1 MPLNGERAYQVMQEN
16 GVDTI
21 ISTSTEN
28 VYYTSNYWCLG
39 KKLYAG
45 HQVYALLP
53 LEGEP
58 AIVASLDEADL
69 IVNSGTWIED
79 HRFYGKSKVE
89 LGQLDD
95 PSEQTEALMK
105 IYQEAKPEADGVS
118 ALLKV
123 LDEKGLT
130 KGVIALDPTG
140 LTSSQYDYIKENL
153 PDVNLIDGAPLL
165 SSIRL
170 VKTGPEVDRIRR
182 ATEITEKSMEDA
194 LEIAR
199 PEITELDL
207 AGMFA
212 YSVAYEGG
220 QVTQNLIGFR
230 ERSAFPNPVPSMFE
244 AKRRDVVRM
253 TFGCTWDH
261 YHSNV
266 SRTAAIGPPLGKVKR
281 RWEAVIGAQDAVI
294 DAIEPGVKVSEL
306 YTAAEKVLAGADV
319 KVYSPEFGHG
329 LGVECNEI
337 PRIEADGELELLEG
351 MALNVDIPVLELGW
365 GGIQLEDTVLVT
377 GNGCELLTKTDRTL
391 YLL

>member
-39 KKLYAG
+39 KKLYTG

-69 IVNSGTWIED
+69 IVDSETWIGD

-89 LGQLDD
+89 LGQLDE
-95 PSEQTEALMK
+95 PSEQTGALVK

-118 ALLKV
+118 ALLKA

-140 LTSSQYDYIKENL
+140 LTSSQYGYIKENL
-153 PDVNLIDGAPLL
+153 PEANLIDGAPLL

-170 VKTGPEVDRIRR
+170 VKTGPEVERIRR

-194 LEIAR
+194 L
-199 PEITELDL
+199 
-207 AGMFA
+207 
-212 YSVAYEGG
+212 
-220 QVTQNLIGFR
+220 
-230 ERSAFPNPVPSMFE
+230 
-244 AKRRDVVRM
+244 
-253 TFGCTWDH
+253 
-261 YHSNV
+261 
-266 SRTAAIGPPLGKVKR
+266 
-281 RWEAVIGAQDAVI
+281 
-294 DAIEPGVKVSEL
+294 
-306 YTAAEKVLAGADV
+306 
-319 KVYSPEFGHG
+319 
-329 LGVECNEI
+329 
-337 PRIEADGELELLEG
+337 
-351 MALNVDIPVLELGW
+351 
-365 GGIQLEDTVLVT
+365 
-377 GNGCELLTKTDRTL
+377 
-391 YLL
+391 